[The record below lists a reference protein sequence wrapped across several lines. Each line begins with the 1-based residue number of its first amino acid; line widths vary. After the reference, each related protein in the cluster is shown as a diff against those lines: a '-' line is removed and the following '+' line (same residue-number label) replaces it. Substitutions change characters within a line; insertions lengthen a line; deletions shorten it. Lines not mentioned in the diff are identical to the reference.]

1 LATEKESYVKAVTN
15 HDLAVLVE
23 QAGFDRSHAVLAR
36 QINHAAKTEYG
47 LVTAYDGASVYWWL
61 RGRSP
66 EQPAPELLARIL
78 GGAVGREIGIEELGF
93 PYVAGSPDHQT
104 LCYPATLE
112 DSIAAATRLWTRLGR
127 GAELPAAPFATVAA
141 VEAGWR
147 WHFDPPD
154 QSTAHCGRIKVSAAD
169 IEALRCCQAQF
180 VELDKRL
187 GGGHSRGLLAD
198 FLARDLAPLL
208 AGEYP
213 DPVGR
218 ELFQVAAELTCASAF
233 MFYDVADHGRAQR
246 AFVQSLRMAKAAGD
260 RVLGA
265 HVLANLATQAIC
277 LDRPAEAVRLAHAA
291 IEGAGRTPPAMVTAR
306 LYCTAATAH
315 AQAADAHAFH
325 AAWATA
331 ENALARDDETIPGWA
346 GYFTAAHL
354 AGSAMRSLLDL
365 GRPREALAHQEA
377 AMCLPAGNVRTRAL
391 HTALAAAVYARAG
404 QLDQACH
411 LGTQAVSQAT
421 KVRSHRVGA
430 RVRQL
435 AVLLRP
441 HAALPEAAA
450 FLDAVDAQQPQLGIA
465 PA

>member
-1 LATEKESYVKAVTN
+1 VKAVTN

-23 QAGFDRSHAVLAR
+23 QAGFERSHAVLAR
-36 QINHAAKTEYG
+36 RVNHAARTEHG

-66 EQPAPELLARIL
+66 EQPAPQLLARIL
-78 GGAVGREIGIEELGF
+78 GGALGREVGVEELGF
-93 PYVAGSPDHQT
+93 ARVTGASDHQT
-104 LCYPATLE
+104 LRYPATLE
-112 DSIAAATRLWTRLGR
+112 DSIATAARLWNRLGR
-127 GAELPAAPFATVAA
+127 GAGLPAAPFATAAA

-154 QSTAHCGRIKVSAAD
+154 QSVAHRGRVQVVAAD
-169 IEALRCCQAQF
+169 IEALRCCQTQF

-208 AGEYP
+208 AGDYP
-213 DPVGR
+213 DSVGR
-218 ELFQVAAELTCASAF
+218 ELFQVAAELTCAGAF

-246 AFVQSLRMAKAAGD
+246 AFIQALRMAKAAGD

-277 LDRPAEAVRLAHAA
+277 LDRPGEAVRLAHAA
-291 IEGAGRTPPAMVTAR
+291 IEGVGRTPPAMVTAR

-315 AQAADAHAFH
+315 AQAADARAFH

-331 ENALARDDETIPGWA
+331 ETALARDDDIIPSWA

-354 AGSAMRSLLDL
+354 AGSAMRSLLELD
-365 GRPREALAHQEA
+365 RPGEALAQQEA
-377 AMCLPAGNVRTRAL
+377 AMSLPTGNVRTRAL
-391 HTALAAAVYARAG
+391 HTALIATAYFRAG
-404 QLDQACH
+404 HLDQACH
-411 LGTQAVSQAT
+411 LAVQAASQAT
-421 KVRSHRVGA
+421 KVRSDRVGA

-450 FLDAVDAQQPQLGIA
+450 FLEAADAQQRQPAIA